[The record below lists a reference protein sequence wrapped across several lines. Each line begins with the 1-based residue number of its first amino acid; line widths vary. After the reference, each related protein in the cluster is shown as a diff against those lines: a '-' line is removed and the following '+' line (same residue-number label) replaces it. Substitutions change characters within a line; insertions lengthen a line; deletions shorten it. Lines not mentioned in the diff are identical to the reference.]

1 MVQLYVK
8 VIQGHCKW
16 QHSIPCT
23 RVRIHLTL
31 QWWPYPLGDN
41 ARYKLWNI
49 TSFHVPFWVNNFIKT
64 VTNTCTSL
72 FSQLSLTC
80 MSSACEVT
88 GQKSVYYYRHLHP
101 SLKIFRSGKTILGWP
116 EASHL
121 LNPALIHTYT
131 DTDETEKHTDLYRHY
146 MSLKPRREAHLL
158 KCLTTFCL
166 YLKLLAHKPQPKP
179 LTSECTSWWCFK
191 LDDV

>member
-1 MVQLYVK
+1 MNCG
-8 VIQGHCKW
+8 I
-16 QHSIPCT
+16 S
-23 RVRIHLTL
+23 
-31 QWWPYPLGDN
+31 
-41 ARYKLWNI
+41 
-49 TSFHVPFWVNNFIKT
+49 SFHVPFWLNNFGKKRLQN
-64 VTNTCTSL
+64 TNTCTSL

-88 GQKSVYYYRHLHP
+88 GQKSVYYYRHLYP

-131 DTDETEKHTDLYRHY
+131 DKDETEKHTDLYRRDLYRRY

-158 KCLTTFCL
+158 KCITTYCL
-166 YLKLLAHKPQPKP
+166 YLKLLAHS
-179 LTSECTSWWCFK
+179 LSFTFYLNNYHFRSSTY
-191 LDDV
+191 